1 MPINA
6 ELSLILG
13 SFPSL
18 IRSVAPTGGVFA

>member
-6 ELSLILG
+6 DLSLILG

-18 IRSVAPTGGVFA
+18 IRPVAPTGGVFA